1 MSLKSNKGLNPLKAL
16 TIFLWWYFM
25 NYKKEYGD
33 EIEFVLKRIEEL
45 RRKNTSNEEYL
56 RELMAIVYTYIP
68 RPCLYKGDTLETIL
82 MINNNDLKTIKNC
95 LL

>member
-1 MSLKSNKGLNPLKAL
+1 
-16 TIFLWWYFM
+16 M
-25 NYKKEYGD
+25 NYNEKKELYGD
-33 EIEFVLKRIEEL
+33 DIEFVLEKIEEL
-45 RRKNTSNEEYL
+45 RKKDTSNEEYL

-68 RPCLYKGDTLETIL
+68 RPCLYKGDTLETLL

>member
-1 MSLKSNKGLNPLKAL
+1 MAFFKGLSPLKAL
-16 TIFLWWYFM
+16 KLFL
-25 NYKKEYGD
+25 NYNEKKELYGD
-33 EIEFVLKRIEEL
+33 DVEFVLEKIEEL
-45 RRKNTSNEEYL
+45 RKKDTSNEEYL

-68 RPCLYKGDTLETIL
+68 RPCLYKGDTLETLL

>member
-1 MSLKSNKGLNPLKAL
+1 
-16 TIFLWWYFM
+16 M
-25 NYKKEYGD
+25 NYNEKKDLYGD
-33 EIEFVLKRIEEL
+33 DIEFVLEKIEEL
-45 RRKNTSNEEYL
+45 RKKDTSNEEYL

-68 RPCLYKGDTLETIL
+68 RPCLYKGDTLETLL

>member
-1 MSLKSNKGLNPLKAL
+1 
-16 TIFLWWYFM
+16 M
-25 NYKKEYGD
+25 NYNEKKELYGD
-33 EIEFVLKRIEEL
+33 DVEFVLEKIEEL
-45 RRKNTSNEEYL
+45 RKKDTSNEEYL

-68 RPCLYKGDTLETIL
+68 RPCLYKGDTLETLL

>member
-1 MSLKSNKGLNPLKAL
+1 
-16 TIFLWWYFM
+16 M
-25 NYKKEYGD
+25 NYNEKKELYGD
-33 EIEFVLKRIEEL
+33 DIEFVLNKIDEL
-45 RRKNTSNEEYL
+45 KNKDIKNDEYL

>member
-1 MSLKSNKGLNPLKAL
+1 
-16 TIFLWWYFM
+16 M
-25 NYKKEYGD
+25 NYNEKKELYGD
-33 EIEFVLKRIEEL
+33 DVEFVLEKIEEL
-45 RRKNTSNEEYL
+45 RKKDTSNEEYL

-68 RPCLYKGDTLETIL
+68 RPCLYKGDQLETLL